1 MKFELFLSLI
11 FGVFEKHFF
20 KQSRHDMKDGDTP
33 ANKWD
38 VFKNYILGKLLLT
51 SVLSVWENCN
61 IFWKIWLAE
70 SLPVNVF

>member
-1 MKFELFLSLI
+1 MKFELFLSSI
-11 FGVFEKHFF
+11 FGVSEKHFF

-51 SVLSVWENCN
+51 SVLSVLENRN